1 MYFKRNAKIPLFC
14 FYGEIK
20 IERKKFMRRFQKLQ
34 SSAVMLIL
42 AVLAITC
49 FARGL
54 VQTVLYGAAFLI
66 WGIFSFINF
75 IIPIISRSKYRREVK
90 QAMKM
95 EKTPV
100 NTMENSKLM
109 YLLLCHVNH
118 RITGY
123 IKSIYPEATW
133 TWRTEKAADIM
144 ANGGTGRIELF
155 GVKDYNF
162 ADISFD
168 NDANIDCSLLKV
180 TSLKHAVQTEVKD
193 ATAEEAKSEIDPQ
206 VWFEKS
212 GRVVLK
218 NLIAD
223 LSSRG
228 HNSLTIQDDGSCII
242 TQGDKTLK
250 VRQLDAFPEKVYHP
264 RLIKVL
270 EGAGIAAKTVDA
282 GLAVTW

>member
-1 MYFKRNAKIPLFC
+1 
-14 FYGEIK
+14 
-20 IERKKFMRRFQKLQ
+20 MRRFQKLQ

-54 VQTVLYGAAFLI
+54 VQIVLYGAAFLI
-66 WGIFSFINF
+66 WGIFSFISF
-75 IIPIISRSKYRREVK
+75 IIPIILRSKYRREVK
-90 QAMKM
+90 QEMKK
-95 EKTPV
+95 EKTAV
-100 NTMENSKLM
+100 NGIENSKLM

-133 TWRTEKAADIM
+133 EWRTEKAADIM

-155 GVKDYNF
+155 GVKDFNL

-168 NDANIDCSLLKV
+168 NHANIDCALLRV

-193 ATAEEAKSEIDPQ
+193 ATAEETKSEIDPQ

-270 EGAGIAAKTVDA
+270 ESAGIAAKTVDA

>member
-1 MYFKRNAKIPLFC
+1 
-14 FYGEIK
+14 
-20 IERKKFMRRFQKLQ
+20 MRRFQKLQ

-54 VQTVLYGAAFLI
+54 VQIVLYGAAFLI
-66 WGIFSFINF
+66 WGIFGFISF

-90 QAMKM
+90 QAMKK
-95 EKTPV
+95 EKTAV
-100 NTMENSKLM
+100 NAMENSKLM

-133 TWRTEKAADIM
+133 AWRTEKAADIM

-193 ATAEEAKSEIDPQ
+193 AAAEEAKSEIDPQ

-212 GRVVLK
+212 GRVMLK

-270 EGAGIAAKTVDA
+270 ESAGIAAKTVDA